1 MGKKTRTEY
10 SYLNILAGVGGY
22 SVSIILSL
30 INRMVFTRTLPASYL
45 GINGLFSNV
54 ISMLSLAELG
64 VGGAI
69 VYALYRPLAEDDRD
83 KIASIVK
90 LFGTA
95 YRIIGGVIG
104 GIGICIMP
112 FLTLIVGE
120 QSDIHENLYLIFAFY
135 LFNTASSYFFT
146 YRSTLLTAAQQN
158 YYNTGLNYLII
169 SIQEVIQ
176 VIYLIVTHEYI
187 GYLVIQALGALIYN
201 VLISKLTVKKYPYI
215 VGNNIKPLP
224 KEESRAIFR
233 NVRDLM
239 IYKISGVLVNGTDNI
254 IITIFSGLSITGL
267 SSNYTLL
274 VNTLSTLLNQIFNSV
289 TASVGNLN
297 AVENKNKRFK
307 MLNMFT
313 LTNFWL
319 FGWASVG
326 IIFVSGDL
334 ISLMFGSDYVLDIKI
349 PLVMALNFYT
359 VGMMNAIWTFKHTM
373 GMFRYGRFV
382 QFGTATFNLLFSIIL
397 GHFWGLFGIL
407 FATFLSRAF
416 TNLWYDPFVIYKYG
430 FNKSPLHY
438 WVKYLHYLGVLIL
451 TICICGGL
459 CCFIKFNLV
468 INIILKVIVC
478 SFISNGIF
486 YIAFHKTDEFAVA
499 KNIVYQGFQ
508 MIEKKILNKKINSQ

>member
-1 MGKKTRTEY
+1 MAKKTRTEY
-10 SYLNILAGVGGY
+10 SYLNMIAGVGGY

-30 INRMVFTRTLPASYL
+30 VNRMVFTRTLPASYL
-45 GINGLFSNV
+45 GINGLFSN
-54 ISMLSLAELG
+54 ILSMLSLAELG

-69 VYALYRPLAEDDRD
+69 VYALYKPLAEDDQD

-90 LFGTA
+90 LFGKA
-95 YRIIGGVIG
+95 YSIIGVVIG
-104 GIGICIMP
+104 SVGICIMP

-120 QSDIHENLYLIFAFY
+120 QPNIHDNLYLIFSLY

-169 SIQEVIQ
+169 SIQEIIQ
-176 VIYLIVTHEYI
+176 AIYLIITHEYI
-187 GYLVIQALGALIYN
+187 GYLVIQVLGGLVYN
-201 VLISKLTVKKYPYI
+201 VLISKLATKKFPYI
-215 VGNNIKPLP
+215 VGKNIKSLP
-224 KEESRAIFR
+224 KEESKSILK

-239 IYKISGVLVNGTDNI
+239 AYKISGVLVNGTDNI

-289 TASVGNLN
+289 TASIGNLN
-297 AVENKNKRFK
+297 AVENKEKCFK
-307 MLNMFT
+307 MLNMFS
-313 LTNFWL
+313 LLNFWL

-334 ISLMFGSDYVLDIKI
+334 ISLMFGSDYVLEAKI

-359 VGMMNAIWTFKHTM
+359 VGMMNAMWTFKHTM
-373 GMFRYGRFV
+373 GMFRYGRFI
-382 QFGTATFNLLFSIIL
+382 QFGTATLNLLFSVLL
-397 GHFWGLFGIL
+397 GHLWGVFGIL

-416 TNLWYDPFVIYKYG
+416 TNLWYDPYIIYKYG
-430 FNKSPLHY
+430 FDKNPLNY
-438 WVKYLHYLGVLIL
+438 LVKYLKYLVVVFI

-459 CCFIKFNLV
+459 CCFIDFH
-468 INIILKVIVC
+468 IITNIILKILIC
-478 SFISNGIF
+478 SFVPNGIF
-486 YIAFHKTDEFAVA
+486 YIVFRKTDEFVNARE
-499 KNIVYQGFQ
+499 IVYRGIR
-508 MIEKKILNKKINSQ
+508 MVTTPILKKK